1 MYVRLLVII
10 AGCDV
15 MASGCLGE
23 PELLEWGAQRCTRS
37 EWGAG
42 QQETRLI
49 LQDQPIKTQTDSI

>member
-1 MYVRLLVII
+1 MII

-23 PELLEWGAQRCTRS
+23 PELLEWGAQRCTCS

-42 QQETRLI
+42 QQETSLI